1 MNVDEVDPQPTVTT
15 ATGPLRRTLP
25 MLATALNREIVAML
39 PLSW

>member
-1 MNVDEVDPQPTVTT
+1 MTH
-15 ATGPLRRTLP
+15 ARKPLRRTWP